1 MENFNKLLK
10 EKNKDEIQI
19 FMKNSKI
26 DLLKSIA
33 KRFKLSISAKN
44 KSQIIAIIMEAIQS
58 GKEFK
63 GEPALAQMSVA
74 QLKNKAIELNIDIS
88 GLKVKQA
95 LRMAILNKMTPSST
109 GTAATTTATT
119 TTLGST
125 MQNYDSLKGKSL
137 SYLKALAKQLKIK
150 ISKLSKEQLITTI
163 LEKTSSSGTVPVLEN
178 VEIQSDKDLSKLT
191 KNVLLIKATE
201 LGYKK
206 DSDKK
211 VLSKKDLIDFIISAT
226 PGVEKT
232 KTADKPKSKT
242 GISFPIQSSELNNLK
257 KTLKVVEIKELL
269 KTNNIKIPPGVTKKE
284 ELLSLL
290 LMINKKSTTETTP
303 VVTTVTTPPPP
314 IVTAPVVESEIDI
327 VSLEDIESPFV
338 PANVNDLTEGPTDDA
353 LSEDIIRCLKFYEYP
368 S

>member
-44 KSQIIAIIMEAIQS
+44 KSQIIAIIIQAIQS

-63 GEPALAQMSVA
+63 DEPALAQMSVA

-95 LRMAILNKMTPSST
+95 LRMAILNKMTPSGGVT
-109 GTAATTTATT
+109 TTTTA
-119 TTLGST
+119 TLGST

-163 LEKTSSSGTVPVLEN
+163 LENTSSSGTVPVLEN
-178 VEIQSDKDLSKLT
+178 VEIQSDTDLSKLA

-201 LGYKK
+201 LGFKK

-211 VLSKKDLIDFIISAT
+211 VISKKDLISFIVSKM
-226 PGVEKT
+226 PPVQKT
-232 KTADKPKSKT
+232 SDKPKSKPKT
-242 GISFPIQSSELNNLK
+242 GISFPIQSSELINLK

-269 KTNNIKIPPGVTKKE
+269 KTNNIKIPSGVTKKE
-284 ELLSLL
+284 DLLPLL
-290 LMINKKSTTETTP
+290 LMINKKSTTTTAVVTP
-303 VVTTVTTPPPP
+303 VVTTAVVTPTVTTTPT
-314 IVTAPVVESEIDI
+314 IVESEIDI

-338 PANVNDLTEGPTDDA
+338 PANVNDLTEGPTEDA

-368 S
+368 T

>member
-44 KSQIIAIIMEAIQS
+44 KSQIIATIMQAIEV

-63 GEPALAQMSVA
+63 NEPTLAQMSVA

-95 LRMAILNKMTPSST
+95 LRMAILNKMTPT
-109 GTAATTTATT
+109 GGAITTTP
-119 TTLGST
+119 TLGST

-163 LEKTSSSGTVPVLEN
+163 LEKTSSSGVVPVLDN
-178 VEIQSDKDLSKLT
+178 VEIHSDTDLTKLT
-191 KNVLLIKATE
+191 KNVLLTKAIE
-201 LGYKK
+201 LGYQTQ
-206 DSDKK
+206 SDKK
-211 VLSKKDLIDFIISAT
+211 TIIISKKNLIDFIISKMPNTTTEISSAQNT
-226 PGVEKT
+226 ISS
-232 KTADKPKSKT
+232 PKMS
-242 GISFPIQSSELNNLK
+242 ISFPIEASQLDNLK
-257 KTLKVVEIKELL
+257 KTLKVVDIKQLL
-269 KTNNIKIPPGVTKKE
+269 KKHNIKIPSGTTKKE
-284 ELLSLL
+284 DLLSLL
-290 LMINKKSTTETTP
+290 LMIKEKSSKTT
-303 VVTTVTTPPPP
+303 TTPPQPP
-314 IVTAPVVESEIDI
+314 TTIVESEIDI
-327 VSLEDIESPFV
+327 VSLEDIESPFT

-353 LSEDIIRCLKFYEYP
+353 LNEDIIRCLKFYEYP